1 MMRMEDIVMIYVNKF
16 LVKCIKVI
24 SLFVFGWVLC
34 LLLFCE
40 NLWWYACKKEFA
52 IENIYIGAAFIGVVV
67 ICYTVNK
74 RKDLGKWKKQFEKWL
89 NWFDKRVNLIA
100 FIFFGIQ
107 IYVCYN
113 IFFETGWDPGQN
125 IIPTV
130 RLMLANADVSV
141 MNDAY
146 FSMFPNNLLL
156 VQIYFLILKIN
167 NAFGIFFGD
176 YQLMSIVLVNCVIMT
191 ISCRL
196 IYSIVALKISKG
208 YAFFAYVMSCC
219 LIGLS
224 PWLVICY
231 SDSFCVFVPVLLLYI
246 YMKDSLFWGIKYPLI
261 LILGYLAFCIKPQAS
276 IVVIAIFIVM
286 VLKRLDMPFKDTVK
300 KGIVTFAISG
310 GVIIL
315 LSFGLNHLYQL
326 QGFDTNSDRKFG
338 MTHYL
343 MMGLNAD
350 TTGSFS
356 IQDVDFSANCKN
368 QEERSKR
375 NIEVALERIKKLGF
389 KGYVEFISKKTL
401 TNYNDGTFAWGVEGN
416 FFIGVKHDINTKI
429 SPGLKSL
436 YYTDG
441 KHFYIYSTLVQV
453 LWICIICGVFLKTV
467 FAVFQKTLD
476 YDYIIMILSVVGL
489 TVFELLFEARARYLY
504 IYIPIY
510 IILGIYGFR
519 ELNNW
524 IKERKFK

>member
-1 MMRMEDIVMIYVNKF
+1 MGVVNMAKVNVF
-16 LVKCIKVI
+16 FVRCIKVI
-24 SLFVFGWVLC
+24 SLFVFGWILY

-40 NLWWYACKKEFA
+40 NLWWYACKKDFYVD
-52 IENIYIGAAFIGVVV
+52 NVYIGATFIGVVV
-67 ICYTVNK
+67 IGYMVK
-74 RKDLGKWKKQFEKWL
+74 RRTDLCKWTKCFEKWL

-100 FIFFGIQ
+100 FSLLVIQ
-107 IYVCYN
+107 IYICYN
-113 IFFETGWDPGQN
+113 IFFETGWDPGGY
-125 IIPTV
+125 IIPTA
-130 RLMLANADVSV
+130 RLMLADADISV

-156 VQIYFLILKIN
+156 VQIYYLILKIN
-167 NAFGIFFGD
+167 NAVGIFYGD
-176 YQLMSIVLVNCVIMT
+176 YQLMSIVIINCVIMT

-196 IYSIVALKISKG
+196 IYSIVASKMSKS
-208 YAFFAYVMSCC
+208 YAFFAYVISFC
-219 LIGLS
+219 LIGVS

-231 SDSFCVFVPVLLLYI
+231 SDSLCIFIPVLLLYI

-261 LILGYLAFCIKPQAS
+261 LILGYLGFCIKPQAL
-276 IVVIAIFIVM
+276 IIVIAIVIVI
-286 VLKRLDMPFKDTVK
+286 VLKKIDIPFNDIVK
-300 KGIVTFAISG
+300 KGFVTLAISG
-310 GVIIL
+310 GIIIL

-338 MTHYL
+338 MAHYL
-343 MMGLNAD
+343 MMGLNSD
-350 TTGSFS
+350 TTGIYSLE
-356 IQDVDFSANCKN
+356 DVEFSANCKN

-416 FFIGVKHDINTKI
+416 FFVGAKNDINTKI
-429 SPGLKSL
+429 SPRMKSL

-441 KHFYIYSTLVQV
+441 KFFNIYATLVQV
-453 LWICIICGVFLKTV
+453 IWICVICGVFLKTV
-467 FAVFQKTLD
+467 FAVFDKNAD
-476 YDYIIMILSVVGL
+476 YDYLIMILAVVGL

-504 IYIPIY
+504 IYTPIY